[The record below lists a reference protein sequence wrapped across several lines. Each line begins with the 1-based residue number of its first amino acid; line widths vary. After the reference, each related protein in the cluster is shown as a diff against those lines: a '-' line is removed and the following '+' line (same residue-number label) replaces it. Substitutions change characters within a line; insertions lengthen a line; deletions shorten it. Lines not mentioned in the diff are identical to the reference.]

1 LDSFRSNN
9 FAPGPHVFSA
19 TWWTAKH
26 AKSGAHV
33 TLNLAANA
41 HYFIETFLLNTNF
54 LGAVKIY
61 INGVTC
67 EGAQKEN
74 VSSKPLEPT
83 HLTPDGIPMSVTVFA
98 EAVGHDFPLSWRDQN
113 YSRKVESRQLY
124 CGAEVAHCKPFTAF
138 RMTGRQ
144 NE

>member
-83 HLTPDGIPMSVTVFA
+83 HLTPDGIPISVHDMS
-98 EAVGHDFPLSWRDQN
+98 FP
-113 YSRKVESRQLY
+113 V
-124 CGAEVAHCKPFTAF
+124 CP
-138 RMTGRQ
+138 
-144 NE
+144 